1 LGDAPKIARVYRVL
15 ESRKLRERRYYLL
28 ANRNR
33 EGAPLFD
40 DLAKGL
46 ETGAISRGKAIKLG
60 GAALVAS
67 ALGLFASQGADAQEV
82 EIAIT
87 RRRCARKFDRSDF
100 CRQRGATRCSVCC
113 NRESRRP
120 KACCG
125 VNGCRCCRR
134 RERCLEGRCV

>member
-1 LGDAPKIARVYRVL
+1 LMKRD
-15 ESRKLRERRYYLL
+15 
-28 ANRNR
+28 
-33 EGAPLFD
+33 EGGVRAFD
-40 DLAKGL
+40 DLARGL
-46 ETGAISRGKAIKLG
+46 ESGAISRGKAIKLG

-67 ALGLFASQGADAQEV
+67 ALGVFASQGAEAQEV
-82 EIAIT
+82 ELAIT
-87 RRRCARKFDRSDF
+87 RRRCARKFQRQDF

-125 VNGCRCCRR
+125 VEGCRCCRR

>member
-1 LGDAPKIARVYRVL
+1 M
-15 ESRKLRERRYYLL
+15 

-33 EGAPLFD
+33 EGAPHFD
-40 DLAKGL
+40 ELAKGL
-46 ETGAISRGKAIKLG
+46 ETGAISRSKAIKLG

-87 RRRCARKFDRSDF
+87 RRRCERKFTRSDF
-100 CRQRGATRCSVCC
+100 CRHRGAGDNCERCC
-113 NRESRRP
+113 NRASRRP